1 MGPRLH
7 RLTDRLST
15 FVGHFGNGALDQI
28 SRLTAWVCF
37 FYMQPFLPFVI
48 QAHFAAR

>member
-15 FVGHFGNGALDQI
+15 FVRRFGNGALDQI
-28 SRLTAWVCF
+28 SRLTAWACF
-37 FYMQPFLPFVI
+37 FYMQPFLPLVI
-48 QAHFAAR
+48 QAHCAVR